1 MKIINYLKK
10 FDLEEKILATNWLLC
25 ILTWLIFFGVITGGI
40 IPIVLISI
48 TPVLGYFTPSLIKKI
63 KEYFFK
69 RSASDNKYNNSSKIN
84 TNKDSSLKATSK
96 FILHSFINVNIL
108 YYSIKTLFITYG
120 FASTGCLGLILS
132 AAILLVMIPIIA
144 KEFSALCTVYKY
156 RKPFK
161 KHIIN
166 KANLLKSILI
176 AIAISSAIFF
186 ILCAVAT
193 NNLVALSIL
202 YPSIIFII
210 PLVVI
215 EFLLLV
221 TYLSYVI
228 LNNQNINKW
237 EITCNIITFIGGTF
251 SLLFAVFE
259 LSAATGVI
267 NITALTHMSIYLA
280 VGTATMHFLFP
291 IIVVFSL
298 AVIAFLIEAPAITTE
313 SNANTTPGSE
323 NDENHPFLGSN
334 LDNDNEYKQSSEST
348 EEPKNNPDKTQK
360 YNNTK
365 NNLPLRLV
373 TPVTAASLSLQSNNN
388 SAAVSKKSRP
398 IPHKQEEVGQ
408 PPEGIVAS
416 KWMQRKG
423 RDSPYSKHLIFS

>member
-69 RSASDNKYNNSSKIN
+69 RSASDNEYNNSSKIN
-84 TNKDSSLKATSK
+84 ANKDSSLKATSK

-221 TYLSYVI
+221 AYLSYVI

-237 EITCNIITFIGGTF
+237 EITFNIITFIGGTF
-251 SLLFAVFE
+251 SLLFAVFQ

-280 VGTATMHFLFP
+280 VGSATMHFLFP

-313 SNANTTPGSE
+313 SNAKLDTTPGSE

-348 EEPKNNPDKTQK
+348 EEP
-360 YNNTK
+360 K

-408 PPEGIVAS
+408 QPEGIVAS
-416 KWMQRKG
+416 K
-423 RDSPYSKHLIFS
+423 